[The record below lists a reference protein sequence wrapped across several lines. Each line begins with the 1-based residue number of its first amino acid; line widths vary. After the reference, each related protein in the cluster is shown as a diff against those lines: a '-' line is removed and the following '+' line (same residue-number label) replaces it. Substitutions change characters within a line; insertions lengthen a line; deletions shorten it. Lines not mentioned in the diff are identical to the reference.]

1 MEYSAGNGTYPDAP
15 QNRYVNRGARYAK
28 RRDTWSA
35 DRMRGF
41 LRMPKALHG
50 EGDLSKEIRSYLEK
64 APEGVRFDR
73 FRKARIYTTIAGI
86 GWGVLTIYTQ
96 QPIRVIMTAAFL
108 NLALL
113 VWLDAFG
120 LFKTLLAEPT
130 RIILALQIAAW
141 VIFANTRVANFG
153 WCCLVLTAAT
163 AVLMAALN
171 RTWLAR
177 ETYNRTVGVKMALQ
191 ELLPEDVEAAWCKLE
206 GEVNALA
213 YEAGAPVRDPADQI
227 VRKLC
232 TIRGLEAGMAGL
244 REAVAERDFA
254 KQCYAELGEKYDKA
268 LADLKSVYQYMQE
281 KDTLVPD
288 LEVQVEKYKGM
299 YDYWSG
305 RASRAEESYATIK
318 ERERDYEAQIIDL
331 KLEIQNLKMELSAL
345 ADSSVVEEG
354 EAITP
359 TRIDQETMIVNFLC
373 TKNPDTGDWNGIRRT
388 AKEFGVTDYMVRKIV
403 KDRKE
408 EIDAERRRLVEEAI

>member
-15 QNRYVNRGARYAK
+15 QNSYATRGARYAK
-28 RRDTWSA
+28 RRDVWSA

-73 FRKARIYTTIAGI
+73 YRKARIYTTIAGV

-96 QPIRVIMTAAFL
+96 QPIRVILTAAFL

-141 VIFANTRVANFG
+141 VIFANTRAANFG

-244 REAVAERDFA
+244 REAIAEKNFA
-254 KQCYAELGEKYDKA
+254 QQCYAELGEKYDKA
-268 LADLKSVYQYMQE
+268 LADLGAVYKYMQE
-281 KDTLVPD
+281 KDTLVPE
-288 LEVQVEKYKGM
+288 LEAQVERYKDM
-299 YDYWSG
+299 HEYWWG
-305 RASRAEESYATIK
+305 RAGRAEESYAKIK
-318 ERERDYEAQIIDL
+318 EREQEYEAQIIDL

-345 ADSSVVEEG
+345 TDSSVVEEG

-373 TKNPDTGDWNGIRRT
+373 TKNPDTNDWNGIRR
-388 AKEFGVTDYMVRKIV
+388 AAREFGVTDYTVRKIV
-403 KDRKE
+403 KDHKE
-408 EIDAERRRLVEEAI
+408 EIEAERQRLEEAI